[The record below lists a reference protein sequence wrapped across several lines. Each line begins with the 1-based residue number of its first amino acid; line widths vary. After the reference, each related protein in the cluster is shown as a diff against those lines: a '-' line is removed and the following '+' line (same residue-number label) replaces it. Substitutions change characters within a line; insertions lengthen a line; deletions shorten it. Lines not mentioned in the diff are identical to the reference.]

1 MDEKT
6 RAKQERISLAAK
18 KRRAKIRELKYN
30 ARIAAKERNHD
41 PQRKKQILVEQ
52 LVKQWIAVGMT
63 RKTALA
69 KAKKEA
75 AIAIAKSKQDE
86 IARRR
91 QALTNPGLD
100 EISLRPTQGGV
111 TLE

>member
-18 KRRAKIRELKYN
+18 KHRAKIRELKYN
-30 ARIAAKERNHD
+30 ARIAAKEVNHD
-41 PQRKKQILVEQ
+41 PQRKKQILIEHM
-52 LVKQWIAVGMT
+52 VKMNLSLGAT

-69 KAKKEA
+69 KAKKQA
-75 AIAIAKSKQDE
+75 AIAIAKSKRE
-86 IARRR
+86 EAANRKIAI
-91 QALTNPGLD
+91 TNPGLD
-100 EISLRPTQGGV
+100 EVSLLPGVGGV